1 MAVAM
6 ISQDIA
12 AIVTAIE
19 ALPAHNE
26 FSRYARQ
33 NCMWAATAM
42 EKYEADPP
50 EPEVEIDN
58 ELPEA
63 APAKKPAT
71 KRKSR
76 S

>member
-1 MAVAM
+1 M
-6 ISQDIA
+6 ISEDIS
-12 AIVTAIE
+12 AIVAAIE

-33 NCMWAATAM
+33 NCMWAASAM
-42 EKYEADPP
+42 EKYEANPP

-58 ELPEA
+58 ELPET
-63 APAKKPAT
+63 AKTKAT